1 LTIFG
6 SVGTI
11 LESALTGNV
20 TALERQ
26 ARFVD
31 ADLNRHWVPARVNAL
46 RNGTP
51 PADRSVEDEELLDL
65 LEDIEE
71 TIDAARGDLVTM
83 VRSTPLSP
91 AGF

>member
-1 LTIFG
+1 MH
-6 SVGTI
+6 S
-11 LESALTGNV
+11 EMA
-20 TALERQ
+20 
-26 ARFVD
+26 
-31 ADLNRHWVPARVNAL
+31 P
-46 RNGTP
+46 P
-51 PADRSVEDEELLDL
+51 PADRSVEYEELLDL